1 MNESETVPDL
11 QMRDRSQRTW
21 NILWQ
26 TYGRPSYY
34 EQIKIRRA
42 KMKKVTLIIP
52 DEFDKM
58 LSIVVVGNARTGGV
72 NVAQRLEILDSDE
85 ITIDL
90 TKEIN
95 NDT

>member
-1 MNESETVPDL
+1 
-11 QMRDRSQRTW
+11 
-21 NILWQ
+21 
-26 TYGRPSYY
+26 
-34 EQIKIRRA
+34 
-42 KMKKVTLIIP
+42 MKTVTLIIP

-72 NVAQRLEILDSDE
+72 NAAQFLEILDSDE

>member
-1 MNESETVPDL
+1 
-11 QMRDRSQRTW
+11 
-21 NILWQ
+21 
-26 TYGRPSYY
+26 
-34 EQIKIRRA
+34 
-42 KMKKVTLIIP
+42 MKTVTLIIP

-72 NVAQRLEILDSDE
+72 NAAQFLKILDSAE

-90 TKEIN
+90 AKEIN